1 VQKSGLL
8 DPKRFEEYLQQSRAA
23 PGLPSDPAQLADAL
37 IRDGLLTRFQADL
50 LLLGKYRNFI
60 ISGKYKLLERL
71 GAGGMGSVFLCEH
84 QVMRRR
90 VAIKVLP
97 AAHASDPSA
106 LERFHREARAVAQ
119 LHHPNIVT
127 AYDIDQDRKL
137 HFLVM
142 EYVDGSNLE
151 QIVRRQGPMDPLR
164 AAHYIRQAAQ
174 GLEHAHAAG
183 LVHRDIKPANLIV
196 DRTGIVKV
204 LDLGLAR
211 FFRDEADTTT
221 KQYDSQNVLGT
232 ADFLAPEQAL
242 DSHNVDARADI
253 YSLGLTFYYLLVGA
267 CPFEAGSVAQKLLW
281 HQMRQPKPI
290 RELRPEVPEE
300 LVAIVDQ
307 MVARKLAERYQ
318 TLVQVVEALTPWT
331 QAPIPPPCVEE
342 MPQLCPAARGAG
354 LMEGSSTPSAT
365 ARQAAALPLSQA
377 EQGAADT
384 DSTVVG
390 AARRSGGPGMGFRS
404 GRRPWRRVRPARLS
418 SKWASSPTR
427 KQPGSPPSRAGPWSE
442 LTSSF
447 SLPSLSGLPTPLPLA
462 GTGQRR
468 GARPSGL

>member
-1 VQKSGLL
+1 MPSSFTIFLDSVRKSGLV
-8 DPKRFEEYLQQSRAA
+8 DPKRFEKYLPQYRAA
-23 PGLPSDPAQLADAL
+23 SAVPADPVQLADAM
-37 IRDGLLTRFQADL
+37 IRDGLLTRFQADQL
-50 LLLGKYRNFI
+50 LRGKYRNFI

-97 AAHASDPSA
+97 ASQADDPSA

-151 QIVRRQGPMDPLR
+151 QIVRRQGPMDALR

-174 GLEHAHAAG
+174 GLQDAHEAG
-183 LVHRDIKPANLIV
+183 LVHRDIKPSNLIV
-196 DRTGIVKV
+196 DRTGTVKV

-253 YSLGLTFYYLLVGA
+253 YSLGLTFYYLLAGA
-267 CPFEAGSVAQKLLW
+267 CPFEEATVAQKLLW
-281 HQMRQPKPI
+281 HQVRQPRPI
-290 RELRPEVPEE
+290 RDVRPQVPEG
-300 LVAIVDQ
+300 LVAIVDR
-307 MVARKLAERYQ
+307 MTAKKPADRYQ
-318 TLVQVVEALTPWT
+318 SLLEVVEALTPWT
-331 QAPIPPPCVEE
+331 QAAIPPPRAEE
-342 MPQLCPAARGAG
+342 MPSSVRQRAAPAKSKGVR
-354 LMEGSSTPSAT
+354 
-365 ARQAAALPLSQA
+365 
-377 EQGAADT
+377 
-384 DSTVVG
+384 
-390 AARRSGGPGMGFRS
+390 RRSQRLPCK
-404 GRRPWRRVRPARLS
+404 RPR
-418 SKWASSPTR
+418 
-427 KQPGSPPSRAGPWSE
+427 
-442 LTSSF
+442 
-447 SLPSLSGLPTPLPLA
+447 
-462 GTGQRR
+462 
-468 GARPSGL
+468 